1 MHFKNR
7 NDFLTD
13 INSFTELGDGAQGI
27 CFLDK
32 DKKMVYKVFHEFFDN
47 CEPQYCYN
55 DIMKFSGI
63 KNNTYMFPK
72 DVVKVNGIIVGYV
85 KSYVNSKDLT
95 SINPF
100 RISLDKL
107 VNSINNVRSDIE
119 IISENGVLTYDVMYN
134 IIYKNKITI
143 IDTDDYEVKDIDPI
157 ALMERNNYNLDYAI
171 YNFLIDNIFDDFVN
185 SYQKLR
191 KMYKD
196 KDVDVVI
203 FIKLFRQYL
212 SEYIGFEVNKLS
224 DAKKCM
230 NKVKTKTPN
239 YIRDIKL

>member
-1 MHFKNR
+1 
-7 NDFLTD
+7 
-13 INSFTELGDGAQGI
+13 
-27 CFLDK
+27 
-32 DKKMVYKVFHEFFDN
+32 
-47 CEPQYCYN
+47 
-55 DIMKFSGI
+55 MKFSGI

-185 SYQKLR
+185 SYL
-191 KMYKD
+191 
-196 KDVDVVI
+196 I
-203 FIKLFRQYL
+203 I
-212 SEYIGFEVNKLS
+212 
-224 DAKKCM
+224 
-230 NKVKTKTPN
+230 
-239 YIRDIKL
+239 

>member
-7 NDFLTD
+7 NDFLTE
-13 INSFTELGDGAQGI
+13 INSFTELGEGAQGI

-32 DKKMVYKVFHEFFDN
+32 DKKTVYKIFHEFFDD

-55 DIMKFSGI
+55 DIMRFSDI

-72 DVVKVNGIIVGYV
+72 NVINVNGIIVGYIKPYV
-85 KSYVNSKDLT
+85 KSKDLT
-95 SINPF
+95 SVNPLK
-100 RISLDKL
+100 ISLDKL
-107 VNSINNVRSDIE
+107 VDNINNVRSDIE
-119 IISENGVLTYDVMYN
+119 IISENGVLTYDIMYN

-143 IDTDDYEVKDIDPI
+143 IDTDDYEIKDLDPI
-157 ALMERNNYNLDYAI
+157 ALMERNNYNFDYAI
-171 YNFLIDNIFDDFVN
+171 YNFLIDNIFDDFVE
-185 SYQKLR
+185 SYRELR
-191 KMYKD
+191 NMYKD

-203 FIKLFRQYL
+203 FIELFRKYL

-230 NKVKTKTPN
+230 NKVKAKIPN